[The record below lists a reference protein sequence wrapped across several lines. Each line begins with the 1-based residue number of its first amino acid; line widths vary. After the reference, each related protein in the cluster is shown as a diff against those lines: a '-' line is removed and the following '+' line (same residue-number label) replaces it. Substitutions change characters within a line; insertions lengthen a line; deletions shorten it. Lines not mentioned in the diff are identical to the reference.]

1 MVYLALLF
9 LAYIEIIDSPEQSR
23 KVLGGGLSLQ
33 RTPPHRP
40 VAQLEETIQRP
51 TGAHAFDHLLP
62 PSLRHRRHAV
72 EDEVG
77 RLQAGGEVHSKNARE
92 KAGYLSGVRQFGA
105 NQGEIV
111 DSDSKSI
118 KGGGDAQLNP
128 DLIKAT
134 PQH

>member
-9 LAYIEIIDSPEQSR
+9 LAYIEIVDSPEQSR

-77 RLQAGGEVHSKNARE
+77 RLQAGSEVHSKNARE
-92 KAGYLSGVRQFGA
+92 KGAQRQR
-105 NQGEIV
+105 
-111 DSDSKSI
+111 DL
-118 KGGGDAQLNP
+118 GDAEREVQVQDFVSVVVHGDGGQLLLSLNV
-128 DLIKAT
+128 L
-134 PQH
+134 

>member
-92 KAGYLSGVRQFGA
+92 KGAQRQR
-105 NQGEIV
+105 
-111 DSDSKSI
+111 DL
-118 KGGGDAQLNP
+118 GDAEREVQVQDFVSVVVHGDGGQLLLSLNV
-128 DLIKAT
+128 L
-134 PQH
+134 

>member
-9 LAYIEIIDSPEQSR
+9 LAYIEIVDSPEQSR

-92 KAGYLSGVRQFGA
+92 KGAQRQR
-105 NQGEIV
+105 
-111 DSDSKSI
+111 DL
-118 KGGGDAQLNP
+118 GDAEREVQVQDFVSVVVHGDGGQLLLSLNV
-128 DLIKAT
+128 L
-134 PQH
+134 

>member
-1 MVYLALLF
+1 MKMVYLALLF

-92 KAGYLSGVRQFGA
+92 KGAQRQR
-105 NQGEIV
+105 
-111 DSDSKSI
+111 DL
-118 KGGGDAQLNP
+118 GDAEREVQVQDFVSVVVHGDGGQLLLSLNV
-128 DLIKAT
+128 L
-134 PQH
+134 

>member
-1 MVYLALLF
+1 MKMVYLALLF
-9 LAYIEIIDSPEQSR
+9 LAYIEIVDSPEQSR

-92 KAGYLSGVRQFGA
+92 KGAQRQR
-105 NQGEIV
+105 
-111 DSDSKSI
+111 DL
-118 KGGGDAQLNP
+118 GDAEREVQVQDFVSVVVHGDGGQLLLSLNV
-128 DLIKAT
+128 L
-134 PQH
+134 